1 MDVFAT
7 DWLNLLIRWF
17 HLIVGIAWIG
27 ASFHFIW
34 LDFSLRSREKMNE
47 GVSGTS
53 WMVHGGG
60 FYHVEK
66 YMVAPATL
74 PPDLHWFKWEAYL
87 TFLSGFALLIVQY
100 YLNASSFLVD
110 RSVMDISGAEAV
122 LISILA
128 LAGGWFAYDALCKS
142 PIKDNTP
149 LLAVAVFGLIV
160 LAAFIFTHIFSGR
173 GAFIHVGAMVGTMM
187 AANVFAVIIPNQKVI
202 TADLLA
208 GRTPDPKY
216 GKIGKQRS
224 LHNNYLTLPVLLFMV
239 SNHYPFLYS
248 HPNSWLVVAL
258 IVLTGG
264 MVRHFLNRVDAG
276 EEPIKVAWALP
287 AAAVALIAAIVW
299 TAPRTTT
306 VAGGVSESEALKIVS
321 THCVMCHQAKP
332 THEAFKGGE
341 PPKGVML
348 NTAEGLKKN
357 AQQVML
363 QAVQGRAMPLGN
375 ETGMTDDERAKL
387 GAYLAQAGKS

>member
-1 MDVFAT
+1 MDVFAI
-7 DWLNLLIRWF
+7 DWINLLIRWF

-27 ASFHFIW
+27 ASFHFVW
-34 LDFSLRSREKMNE
+34 LDFSLRARERMNE
-47 GVSGTS
+47 GVYGTS

-110 RSVMDISGAEAV
+110 KAVMDISGPEAV

-173 GAFIHVGAMVGTMM
+173 GAFIHVGAMVGTIM

-239 SNHYPFLYS
+239 SNHYPFLYA

-276 EEPIKVAWALP
+276 EEPMKVAWALP

-306 VAGGVSESEALKIVS
+306 VAGGVSEGEALKIVS

-332 THEAFKGGE
+332 THEA
-341 PPKGVML
+341 
-348 NTAEGLKKN
+348 
-357 AQQVML
+357 
-363 QAVQGRAMPLGN
+363 
-375 ETGMTDDERAKL
+375 
-387 GAYLAQAGKS
+387 